1 LVFELK
7 KIIEFSTICITIGA
21 LAIAAPAVPAEPEAT
36 SEVDDGQVSS
46 SLPGHTI
53 PDIRD
58 EDLTLKAQS
67 KKNRNFFIVPIPMSS
82 PTFGTGLVLGGA
94 YYYPQTAEQKEA
106 QPASFTGAAIAYTD
120 NKSWAGGVMQQNY
133 FADDKWRFNAVAAYA
148 DFRLEL
154 VTPEEGTGES
164 LLDWLVEGGIF
175 QASIDRRI
183 AGNWF
188 LGASLRYLDI
198 QQDLDLNNDLPDYN
212 PDEAITSPGLGF
224 KLEYDSRDVPS
235 NPYQGRRLEVKT
247 IFAEQKNTPNGSY
260 QSYYAR
266 FRSYHLLSDPL
277 VLAWEVNACWKD
289 GRIPL
294 WDTCRLTL
302 RGFPITRYLS
312 MRSIQAQAEVRWNF
326 HKRWGVVAF
335 AGAGRVKDSLGNLG
349 EGETIPSYGVGLRW
363 MVLKSQRINVR
374 VDYARS
380 DNGQSAWYLS
390 VAEAF

>member
-1 LVFELK
+1 VAFDLN
-7 KIIEFSTICITIGA
+7 KIISLPSICIAIGA
-21 LAIAAPAVPAEPEAT
+21 LAVAVPAASAEPEAT
-36 SEVDDGQVSS
+36 SQVDDDQMSS
-46 SLPGHTI
+46 EQPASPI
-53 PDIRD
+53 PDLRN
-58 EDLTLKAQS
+58 EDLKLKAQG
-67 KKNRNFFIVPIPMSS
+67 KKDRDFLIVPIPMSS
-82 PTFGTGLVLGGA
+82 PTFGTGLILGGA

-106 QPASFTGAAIAYTD
+106 QPASFTGGAIAYTD

-133 FADDKWRFNAVAAYA
+133 FAEDTWRFNAVAAYA
-148 DFRLEL
+148 DFKLEL
-154 VTPEEGTGES
+154 VAPDEETGES
-164 LLDWLVEGGIF
+164 LLDWLVKGAIL
-175 QASIDRRI
+175 QTSLDRRI

-198 QQDLDLNNDLPDYN
+198 QQDLDLNTGLPDFN
-212 PDEAITSPGLGF
+212 PDEAIKSPGLGL

-235 NPYQGRRLEVKT
+235 NPYRGQRLEVKT
-247 IFAEQKNTPNGSY
+247 IFADQKNMQNGSY

-277 VLAWEVNACWKD
+277 VLAWEVNACLKE

-312 MRSIQAQAEVRWNF
+312 LQSIQAQAEVRWNF
-326 HKRWGVVAF
+326 HKRWGMVAF
-335 AGAGRVKDSLGNLG
+335 AGAGRVKDSLDNHG
-349 EGETIPSYGVGLRW
+349 EDETIPSYGIGLRW

-380 DNGQSAWYLS
+380 NNGQSAWYLS